1 MCIVEIEIL
10 NKDIIIGIVKMNF
23 LLFFYCLIRF
33 VLFDKIFLSKWKLLI
48 KYF

>member
-1 MCIVEIEIL
+1 MCIVEIDIL

-33 VLFDKIFLSKWKLLI
+33 VLFDKIFLKLYML
-48 KYF
+48 